1 MTARSEPLLWLQLLS
16 IGFIPLELILLRLVL
31 AGSDPGPVPSLERV
45 FIWTVA
51 VLAPSIALWRR
62 PADWG
67 SMLLI
72 SLPGR
77 GRSTSQR
84 KLSGLQNDVFNR
96 LGLVTGSIALLLG
109 LWWLD
114 QSSVLVHDFS
124 PLQGSSRLIVML
136 TCIPLLALLL
146 WQWHQLGQALWLL
159 SRSDQ
164 ALSEASEVLA
174 EDLPQQR
181 ICLGLGLLQLKELE
195 LPASASPS
203 SPVEDDPLAQG
214 ISQEP
219 SSQEEGKQDS
229 EQDANADPDVDP
241 ELEAEAEAEAED
253 DLTSD
258 AGLADQ
264 ESPESLV
271 ARDESVSE

>member
-164 ALSEASEVLA
+164 ALSEASEVSA

-181 ICLGLGLLQLKELE
+181 ICLGLGLF
-195 LPASASPS
+195 A
-203 SPVEDDPLAQG
+203 
-214 ISQEP
+214 
-219 SSQEEGKQDS
+219 
-229 EQDANADPDVDP
+229 
-241 ELEAEAEAEAED
+241 
-253 DLTSD
+253 
-258 AGLADQ
+258 
-264 ESPESLV
+264 
-271 ARDESVSE
+271 